1 MLEFSDVPRLRR
13 RFRPSVC
20 LRRGGALARH
30 GSSRMNLVS
39 RAASSLARFAL
50 LAGLAAVPATAQ
62 IQLPGAAQ
70 STGSEIPPANK
81 PKASGPSIERTPS
94 EDSLVGHP
102 LYRNGA
108 QGEIEL
114 QKAEAARPAEKKS
127 SDKRERVLLVSRL
140 TLPGELISKP
150 GSACKVEL
158 TDTGPLAATSSGRPD
173 GLWRYEVASETC
185 PFAFDVLDGAV
196 LVAPLAKGC
205 TFAAVNCRVEPGGL
219 WGPPAS
225 ALGEEKSKEIEH
237 SRSRAEAALRAN
249 FRALLARTKDPA
261 QVRLVAREQAGFSSD
276 REQTCRDYSG
286 EERHGFCASR
296 ITQARAASLGTRLA
310 ATPAPVAAAKDSL
323 KKVKPALAPGQ
334 PPSQ

>member
-1 MLEFSDVPRLRR
+1 MSFL
-13 RFRPSVC
+13 
-20 LRRGGALARH
+20 
-30 GSSRMNLVS
+30 N
-39 RAASSLARFAL
+39 RAAPALSRFVL
-50 LAGLAAVPATAQ
+50 LLGLAALPAKAQ

-81 PKASGPSIERTPS
+81 PKASGPPVERTPS

-108 QGEIEL
+108 QGEIAL
-114 QKAEAARPAEKKS
+114 QKVEAPRPAEKRP
-127 SDKRERVLLVSRL
+127 SDKRERVLQVSRL

-158 TDTGPLAATSSGRPD
+158 TEAGPLAAKSIGRPD
-173 GLWRYEVASETC
+173 GLWRYEVASQTC
-185 PFAFDVLDGAV
+185 PVAFDVLDGAV

-205 TFAAVNCRVEPGGL
+205 TFAAVDCQVDPAGL
-219 WGPPAS
+219 WGPPAA

-261 QVRLVAREQAGFSSD
+261 QIRLVAREQAGFSSD

-310 ATPAPVAAAKDSL
+310 ATPVPVGVDKPSV
-323 KKVKPALAPGQ
+323 KKVKAALPPGQ